1 MVYDLEYSHENRIN
15 EVYKF
20 YEIYHKLYL
29 DIWGNYDNLALHM
42 GYFEDDEK
50 EISHEESLLK
60 MNEIVSDTAK
70 LQKGDLVLD
79 AGCGVGGS
87 SIWWAQNRGCKVK
100 GVSLVDNEIFLA
112 KKFSAAKKID
122 SMVTFETMDI
132 TDLKFD
138 KESFDVVIA
147 IESFC
152 YALDKN
158 NFLKEA
164 FRVLKKGGRL
174 VISDY
179 FSRDGYI
186 STDENNVLTKVC
198 KKSCINLCS
207 LGQISLLLQLAGY
220 SDVNTKDVSMNV
232 KKSYGEGIIRLNK
245 LHEDIIDPILRIRI
259 DEEQDRNILECDC
272 LNNGLLCY
280 GIVCSKKL

>member
-1 MVYDLEYSHENRIN
+1 
-15 EVYKF
+15 
-20 YEIYHKLYL
+20 
-29 DIWGNYDNLALHM
+29 M
-42 GYFEDDEK
+42 GYYEDDEK

-112 KKFSAAKKID
+112 QKLSAAKKID
-122 SMVTFETMDI
+122 SMVKFEAMDI

-179 FSRDGYI
+179 FSRNGYI
-186 STDENNVLTKVC
+186 SSYENNLLIKVC
-198 KKSCINLCS
+198 KNLVSIFAHWIKSV
-207 LGQISLLLQLAGY
+207 Y
-220 SDVNTKDVSMNV
+220 SYNWLDIVMSMTKDVSMNV
-232 KKSYGEGIIRLNK
+232 KKSYDEGIIRLNR
-245 LHEDIIDPILRIRI
+245 LHEDISDPILRVHI
-259 DEEQDRNILECDC
+259 DEEQDRNILECHC
-272 LNNGLLCY
+272 LNNGLLRY

>member
-1 MVYDLEYSHENRIN
+1 MVYNLEYTHENRIN
-15 EVYKF
+15 EVYRF

-42 GYFEDDEK
+42 GYYEDNEK

-60 MNEIVSDTAK
+60 MNEIVSDAAK
-70 LQKGDLVLD
+70 LQEGDLVLD

-87 SIWWAQNRGCKVK
+87 SIWWAQNRGCKAK

-112 KKFSAAKKID
+112 KKLSADKKLD
-122 SMVTFETMDI
+122 SMVTFEKMDI

-138 KESFDVVIA
+138 YESFDVVIA

-179 FSRDGYI
+179 FSRNSYI
-186 STDENNVLTKVC
+186 STDGNELLTKIC
-198 KKSCINLCS
+198 KKSCIDLCS
-207 LGQISLLLQLAGY
+207 LDQISLLLQLAGY
-220 SDVNTKDVSMNV
+220 GDVSTKDVSLNV
-232 KKSYGEGIIRLNK
+232 KKSYEEGIIRLGR
-245 LHEDIIDPILRIRI
+245 LHKDISDPILKVHI
-259 DEEQDRNILECDC
+259 DEEQDRSILECNC
-272 LNNGLLCY
+272 LNNGLLRY

>member
-1 MVYDLEYSHENRIN
+1 VVYNLKYTHENRIN

-42 GYFEDDEK
+42 GYYEDNGK

-112 KKFSAAKKID
+112 KKLSAAKKID
-122 SMVTFETMDI
+122 SMVKFETMDI

-198 KKSCINLCS
+198 KKSCINLCC
-207 LGQISLLLQLAGY
+207 
-220 SDVNTKDVSMNV
+220 D
-232 KKSYGEGIIRLNK
+232 SYRK
-245 LHEDIIDPILRIRI
+245 F
-259 DEEQDRNILECDC
+259 
-272 LNNGLLCY
+272 LLCP
-280 GIVCSKKL
+280 